1 MILSQTFFMRISIF
15 TLVLLMSFVLVSA
28 IKAQSS
34 EVDLSFNA
42 VPSKDSGF
50 SGNFVLQ
57 PDGKILAFG
66 GFQIVNGV
74 LRNYIARLNQDG
86 SLDASFNCTACD
98 FPIGSAIVQPDGK
111 IIIAGSF
118 FSSTTNTSAAK
129 SSPAKFRRQHRPL
142 IYFAF
147 RGKCFSSKYRNRG

>member
-1 MILSQTFFMRISIF
+1 MISLKNSSKNFFIPIMIKAFDLHIDRSNKMILSQTFFMRISIF

-66 GFQIVNGV
+66 VFQIVNGV

-98 FPIGSAIVQPDGK
+98 FPIVGTG
-111 IIIAGSF
+111 
-118 FSSTTNTSAAK
+118 
-129 SSPAKFRRQHRPL
+129 
-142 IYFAF
+142 
-147 RGKCFSSKYRNRG
+147 

>member
-1 MILSQTFFMRISIF
+1 MRISIF
-15 TLVLLMSFVLVSA
+15 TLVLLMSFVSVSA

-42 VPSKDSGF
+42 VPSNDSGF

-86 SLDASFNCTACD
+86 SLDASFNCTACE
-98 FPIGSAIVQPDGK
+98 FSIGSAIVQPDGK
-111 IIIAGSF
+111 IIVAGNF
-118 FSSTTNTSAAK
+118 T
-129 SSPAKFRRQHRPL
+129 
-142 IYFAF
+142 IYNGTA
-147 RGKCFSSKYRNRG
+147 